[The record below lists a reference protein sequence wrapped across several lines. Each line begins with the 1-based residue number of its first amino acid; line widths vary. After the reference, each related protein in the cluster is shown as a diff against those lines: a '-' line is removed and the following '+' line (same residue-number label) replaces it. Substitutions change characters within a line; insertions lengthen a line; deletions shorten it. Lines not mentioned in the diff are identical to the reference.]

1 MDDFA
6 SFVMTR
12 SDGTAKQTIR
22 NYHLKTNHTHKLNMK
37 TRNLLLACGM
47 AIILI
52 GVTAALTIA
61 LAQSNDEQMET
72 YEGTNHEFL
81 SFDQID
87 HITHDIEL
95 PESMTFCGE
104 EVPLDLFYVRER
116 LERELIVNSYLHSG
130 TLLLLKRSSRWFP
143 IMESIMEKH
152 GLPEDFKYLA
162 MIESS
167 LTNAVSPSKAVG
179 FWQFLE
185 GTGKEYNLEI
195 NKEVDMRYNVEKET
209 VAACKYLKSSY
220 GKFGSWT
227 LAAAA
232 FNCGN
237 GRVSRT
243 QEEQRV
249 DSYYDMLLPEET
261 QRYIFRILAL
271 KLITENPEKYG
282 FQISNNGW
290 YRPYETKTVTVTES
304 IPSLADFAYEQ
315 GTNLKML
322 KYFNPWLRSNS
333 LTISAGNSYEIK
345 IPTGK
350 YAKTHGKMRG
360 AG

>member
-1 MDDFA
+1 MKIA
-6 SFVMTR
+6 NR
-12 SDGTAKQTIR
+12 HR
-22 NYHLKTNHTHKLNMK
+22 KTMK
-37 TRNLLLACGM
+37 TRNLILACGM

-52 GVTAALTIA
+52 GATAAITIA

-72 YEGTNHEFL
+72 YEGTDREFL

-95 PESMTFCGE
+95 PESMDFCGE

-116 LERELIVNSYLHSG
+116 LEREIMVNSYRHSG
-130 TLLLLKRSSRWFP
+130 TILLLKRTTRWFP
-143 IMESIMEKH
+143 VMEPIMEKN

-162 MIESS
+162 MIESE

-185 GTGKEYNLEI
+185 GTGKDYGLEI
-195 NKEVDMRYNVEKET
+195 NKEVDMRYSVEKET
-209 VAACKYLKSSY
+209 VAACKYLKDSY
-220 GKFGSWT
+220 RKFGSWT
-227 LAAAA
+227 AAAAA

-237 GRVSRT
+237 GRIT
-243 QEEQRV
+243 KTKEEQRV
-249 DSYYDMLLPEET
+249 DSYYDMILPEET
-261 QRYIFRILAL
+261 QRYVFRILAL

-282 FQISNNGW
+282 YRIGDNGW
-290 YRPYETKTVTVTES
+290 YRPLESKTVTVVQS
-304 IPSLADFAYEQ
+304 IPNLTDFAYDQ
-315 GTNLKML
+315 GTNLKLL

-333 LTISAGNSYEIK
+333 LTVSAGNSYEIK

-350 YAKTHGKMRG
+350 YAKTHKPMKNK
-360 AG
+360 

>member
-1 MDDFA
+1 M
-6 SFVMTR
+6 R
-12 SDGTAKQTIR
+12 
-22 NYHLKTNHTHKLNMK
+22 

-52 GVTAALTIA
+52 GVAAAVTFS
-61 LAQSNDEQMET
+61 LAQSNDEQLEE
-72 YEGTNHEFL
+72 YEGTDQEFL
-81 SFDQID
+81 SFDHID
-87 HITHDIEL
+87 HNTHDIEL
-95 PESMTFCGE
+95 PDTMTFCGE
-104 EVPLDLFYVRER
+104 EVPLDLFFVRER
-116 LERELIVNSYLHSG
+116 LERELLVNSYLHSS

-143 IMESIMEKH
+143 VMEPIMEKY

-167 LTNAVSPSKAVG
+167 LTNAVSPAKATG

-185 GTGKEYNLEI
+185 GTGKQYDLEI

-209 VAACKYLKSSY
+209 VAACRYLKDSY
-220 GKFGSWT
+220 RKFGDWT
-227 LAAAA
+227 LSAAA

-237 GRVSRT
+237 GRISKT
-243 QEEQRV
+243 IEEQRV

-261 QRYIFRILAL
+261 QRYVYRILAL

-282 FQISNNGW
+282 FQIRDNGW
-290 YRPYETKTVTVTES
+290 YQPYECKTITVTKS
-304 IPSLADFAYEQ
+304 IPSLIDFAYEQ
-315 GTNLKML
+315 GTNIKML
-322 KYFNPWLRSNS
+322 KYFNPWLRGNS

-350 YAKTHGKMRG
+350 YAKTHGKMRK
-360 AG
+360 AE

>member
-1 MDDFA
+1 M
-6 SFVMTR
+6 MR
-12 SDGTAKQTIR
+12 
-22 NYHLKTNHTHKLNMK
+22 
-37 TRNLLLACGM
+37 TRNILLACGM

-52 GVTAALTIA
+52 GVTAALTLA
-61 LAQSNDEQMET
+61 LAQSNDEQMESYT
-72 YEGTNHEFL
+72 GTERQYV
-81 SFDQID
+81 SFDKID
-87 HITHDIEL
+87 HPTHDITL
-95 PESMTFCGE
+95 PDSLTFCGE

-116 LERELIVNSYLHSG
+116 LERELLAVSYLHSS
-130 TLLLLKRSSRWFP
+130 TLLILKRSSRWFP
-143 IMESIMEKH
+143 VMEPLMEQY
-152 GLPEDFKYLA
+152 GLPDDFKYLS
-162 MIESS
+162 ICESS

-185 GTGKEYNLEI
+185 GTGKEYNLEV

-220 GKFGSWT
+220 RKFGSWT

-237 GRVSRT
+237 GRISKT

-261 QRYIFRILAL
+261 QRYVFRILAF
-271 KLITENPEKYG
+271 KLIYENPERYG
-282 FQISNNGW
+282 FQISDDGW
-290 YRPYETKTVTVTES
+290 YQPYETKTVTVTNS
-304 IPSLADFAYEQ
+304 IPDLVQFAYEQ

-322 KYFNPWLRSNS
+322 KYFNPWLRGNS
-333 LTISAGNSYEIK
+333 LTISAGNSYDIK

-350 YAKTHGKMRG
+350 YAKTHRKMRS
-360 AG
+360 AK

>member
-1 MDDFA
+1 
-6 SFVMTR
+6 
-12 SDGTAKQTIR
+12 
-22 NYHLKTNHTHKLNMK
+22 
-37 TRNLLLACGM
+37 LACGM

-52 GVTAALTIA
+52 GATAAITIA

-72 YEGTNHEFL
+72 YEGTDREFL

-95 PESMTFCGE
+95 PESMDFCGE

-116 LERELIVNSYLHSG
+116 LEREIMVNSYRHSG
-130 TLLLLKRSSRWFP
+130 TILLLKRTTRWFP
-143 IMESIMEKH
+143 VMEPIMEKN

-162 MIESS
+162 MIESE

-185 GTGKEYNLEI
+185 GTGKDYGLEI
-195 NKEVDMRYNVEKET
+195 NKEVDMRYSVEKET
-209 VAACKYLKSSY
+209 VAACKYLKDSY
-220 GKFGSWT
+220 RKFGSWT
-227 LAAAA
+227 AAAAA

-237 GRVSRT
+237 GRIT
-243 QEEQRV
+243 KTKEEQRV
-249 DSYYDMLLPEET
+249 DSYYDMILPEET
-261 QRYIFRILAL
+261 QRYVFRILAL

-282 FQISNNGW
+282 YQIGDNGW
-290 YRPYETKTVTVTES
+290 YRPLESKTVTVVQS
-304 IPSLADFAYEQ
+304 IPNLTDFAYDQ
-315 GTNLKML
+315 GTNLKLL

-333 LTISAGNSYEIK
+333 LTVSAGNSYEIK

-350 YAKTHGKMRG
+350 YAKTHGKMRK